1 MAPGQ
6 DDINTR
12 QPSYFK
18 MFFSMGPYK
27 FGPSMFLNIFSKQE
41 QQS

>member
-1 MAPGQ
+1 MAPGH

-12 QPSYFK
+12 QPSYLK
-18 MFFSMGPYK
+18 NVFSMGPYK
-27 FGPSMFLNIFSKQE
+27 FGLSTFLNIFSKQE